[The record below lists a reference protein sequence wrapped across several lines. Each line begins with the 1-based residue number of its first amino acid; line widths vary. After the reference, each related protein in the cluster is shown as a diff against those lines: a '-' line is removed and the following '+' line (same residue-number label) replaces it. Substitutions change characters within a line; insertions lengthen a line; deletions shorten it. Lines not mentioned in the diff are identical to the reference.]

1 MRPCTPVGSRITPGY
16 EVYGPPSPYGAM
28 KIVRPREELRPYV
41 RYYWTLESDAPLDV
55 LTFPIGCPQI
65 IFHRGTPLYI
75 PELDACQSAVTISGQ
90 VNFPA
95 HIRSGGNLNMLV
107 AVFYPHTVGMF
118 IDTPPDAFYNREIS
132 GDDIDNAGLREV
144 AARIL
149 GGADDAGAVAVLE
162 RWLVSKINP
171 TLNLRRIGAS
181 LGRLMGCPSLSVT
194 LLADAACLSSRQ
206 YERIFRTH
214 VGMNPKEYARVV
226 RFQRA
231 LRMMQCGSRDY
242 VGMAADCGYADQSH
256 MIRDFRALSGHTP
269 AGLPDYCIPYSDLYT
284 NPPA

>member
-1 MRPCTPVGSRITPGY
+1 MRPCTPAGSRITPGY
-16 EVYGPPSPYGAM
+16 EVYAPPSPCDAM
-28 KIVRPREELRPYV
+28 KIIRPREELRPYV
-41 RYYWTLESDAPLDV
+41 RYYWTLDSDAPLDV

-118 IDTPPDAFYNREIS
+118 IDTPPDVFYNREIS

-149 GGADDAGAVAVLE
+149 GGPDDAGAIAVLE

-171 TLNLRRIGAS
+171 TLNLRRIGAA
-181 LGRLMGCPSLSVT
+181 LGRLMSGPSLSVSH
-194 LLADAACLSSRQ
+194 LADTACLSPRQ
-206 YERIFRTH
+206 YERIFRAH

-226 RFQRA
+226 RFQRV

-269 AGLPDYCIPYSDLYT
+269 AGLPDHCIPYSDLYT